1 MVSSQR
7 DSKTCVSLLNGVSDF
22 FGWIEMMKTARDK
35 SSELFSTPEI
45 GAAKIDRTEILPN
58 AKVANLPFY
67 LFEKIPNEMSSK
79 HYCTI
84 IVYAHNYRGHRE
96 SWSST

>member
-1 MVSSQR
+1 MSSQR
-7 DSKTCVSLLNGVSDF
+7 DSKTCVSPLKGVLVF
-22 FGWIEMMKTARDK
+22 LGWIEMMKTARDK

-45 GAAKIDRTEILPN
+45 GAGKIDRTEILPN

-67 LFEKIPNEMSSK
+67 LFEKIPNEMSPK

-84 IVYAHNYRGHRE
+84 IFYAHNYTGH
-96 SWSST
+96 